1 MDKRCFSLLL
11 AVMLCTAKVS
21 AQFNESGISAGF
33 FDSSDEST
41 INFSKFH
48 LPPLAILLENAKS
61 NPQILSLAKAQELAK
76 AEMNKQ
82 KRHIFSYI
90 NGHGSYSYGKAD
102 MWGNSSSTYNNMIY
116 QFQGSEQNY
125 WNVGVSVNLPLED
138 ILDLGASVKRKRM
151 EMEQARLAKDVAYE
165 QLKLQIA
172 TLYVNITNNLVAL
185 KTAGENAAVYQG
197 AGQLTQVQF
206 QQGDLSVG
214 AFAETKQREEQAVSN
229 FQALQTKIT
238 VDIIT
243 LEILSRT
250 PILTNTTTE
259 ITLDDE
265 PKSAKDIAREN
276 KQAEKRMK
284 KAAKE
289 GAKRE
294 RELLKADEKA
304 KKELEKQAKK
314 EEEAAKE
321 KAEENN

>member
-1 MDKRCFSLLL
+1 MLL